1 MTTKQ
6 HAPSSSSSSASRH
19 HHRHSERAGDHDRTT
34 STNGTSDAKAP
45 RKHKKRSSEYSR
57 SHDKN
62 GTVAD
67 AIASQEA
74 VSNGVWES
82 FTAPDGRTY
91 YYNKVRS
98 VSRMTAFVWH
108 HACSFCH
115 HMCVLW
121 QVTQESRWKLPKE
134 LRNATVAADTD
145 SSDRVKSTKKTES
158 ERSSEKRHVIGSK
171 TPISAATLV
180 SSSSATA
187 ADTLVSSASSKK
199 NALVQRLQ
207 ASLAGRINP
216 MANMGPPPM
225 IHIPRGDSYR
235 ESVPSFPAQGSPD
248 TNGGGTENG
257 GNATSEEQQYEAETA
272 HMTAA
277 ERLRFLRKKRQETM
291 FAKEKIVEEDDFMKE
306 FERNMT
312 KKHDGSFDWRKKRE
326 DEHAKEREARE
337 RAKEKEAQKAVERK
351 HQQARDEEK
360 ARNVREEER
369 EREAENERR
378 RQKEEQEKRER
389 KQEQELAK
397 QQEETENEEQKLTK
411 AKKEVKEV
419 DGEEE
424 NGREAAADADDPRER
439 TSSHGKQKENKS
451 KHEKVDDGISKAV
464 AINAETEGAG
474 DIVKKETDEVLES
487 KGEDHQKEVNEDQHK
502 KPKHEKPRRCS
513 EHQEKLD
520 HQADTADAHN
530 IDGEGDEEAAEQER
544 QRLKQEKRE
553 RRRLAKL
560 EATVA
565 AQSLDS
571 SPVKKSKKN
580 RKQSAHEDNVGAGEA
595 TEQHHQQHQQQHHQ
609 PPFSGGGMY
618 QQYPPSPY
626 GYPIPGS
633 MPPHSTGGSCT
644 CCRPHPFVPVHVP
657 PQMPAYPMYY
667 PYAQP
672 PPPPMMMM
680 MPPPMLLQAPPPV
693 SQPGMA
699 LVPFAQGQL
708 ATNGGGTPA
717 GYSVRPTL
725 DRCEGCRGSGVGL
738 VEKNGFCNHCNRL
751 RLDFIVASA
760 RMRQRCSVCGGW
772 GLGLVEAASGK
783 CDHCSRGVQQQN
795 RGSVSRRQSSGET
808 QHQLPPGAVATP
820 FASSEKLKQS
830 GSAKRVTI
838 VEGKKPESIEWDQ
851 SSDDGSEWDD

>member
-1 MTTKQ
+1 M
-6 HAPSSSSSSASRH
+6 
-19 HHRHSERAGDHDRTT
+19 
-34 STNGTSDAKAP
+34 
-45 RKHKKRSSEYSR
+45 
-57 SHDKN
+57 
-62 GTVAD
+62 
-67 AIASQEA
+67 
-74 VSNGVWES
+74 
-82 FTAPDGRTY
+82 
-91 YYNKVRS
+91 
-98 VSRMTAFVWH
+98 
-108 HACSFCH
+108 FC
-115 HMCVLW
+115 V

-134 LRNATVAADTD
+134 LRSATVAADTD
-145 SSDRVKSTKKTES
+145 SSDRAKPTKKTES
-158 ERSSEKRHVIGSK
+158 ERSGEMGHVIGSK
-171 TPISAATLV
+171 TPISASTLV

-187 ADTLVSSASSKK
+187 ADTAADTLVSSANSRK

-216 MANMGPPPM
+216 MANVGPPPM
-225 IHIPRGDSYR
+225 IHIPRGDSYS
-235 ESVPSFPAQGSPD
+235 ESVSPFPAQGSPN
-248 TNGGGTENG
+248 TNGDGTENG

-337 RAKEKEAQKAVERK
+337 RAKEKEAQEAADRK
-351 HQQARDEEK
+351 RQQTRDEEK
-360 ARNVREEER
+360 ARKVREEEER

-378 RQKEEQEKRER
+378 RQKEEQEKREHEQEQE
-389 KQEQELAK
+389 QEQELAK

-411 AKKEVKEV
+411 AKKKKEVKEV
-419 DGEEE
+419 DREEE
-424 NGREAAADADDPRER
+424 NGHEAAADTDDSRAR
-439 TSSHGKQKENKS
+439 TSSHSKQNENKS
-451 KHEKVDDGISKAV
+451 KHKKVDDGISKAV
-464 AINAETEGAG
+464 AINADTEGAS
-474 DIVKKETDEVLES
+474 DIVKEETDEVLQS
-487 KGEDHQKEVNEDQHK
+487 KGENHQKEVNEDQHK
-502 KPKHEKPRRCS
+502 KPKHEKPRKRS
-513 EHQEKLD
+513 EHLETLD
-520 HQADTADAHN
+520 YQADAADAVDAHN

-560 EATVA
+560 EAMVA

-595 TEQHHQQHQQQHHQ
+595 TEQHHQQHQQQYQQ

-618 QQYPPSPY
+618 QQYAPSPY

-633 MPPHSTGGSCT
+633 MLPHSTGGSCT
-644 CCRPHPFVPVHVP
+644 CCRPHPFVPIHVP
-657 PQMPAYPMYY
+657 PQMLAYPMYY

-680 MPPPMLLQAPPPV
+680 MPPPMLLQAPPPA

-708 ATNGGGTPA
+708 AANGGGTPA
-717 GYSVRPTL
+717 GYGVRPTL

-760 RMRQRCSVCGGW
+760 RMRQRCSVCSGW
-772 GLGLVEAASGK
+772 GLGLVQAASGK
-783 CDHCSRGVQQQN
+783 CDHCSRGAQQQN

-820 FASSEKLKQS
+820 LASSEMLKRS
-830 GSAKRVTI
+830 GITKRVTI